1 MSLPVEVIG
10 PEGGAFPPVIKAL
23 LLDDSTFD
31 RARIRRLGQKT
42 DLALQLDEV
51 SSIAEM
57 KDAVAR
63 QVFDLIM
70 IDYRLP
76 QGDGL
81 GVLDYIQHSPLNR
94 DTATIMVTGEADMET
109 AVTAMRNGC
118 HDFLTKDGMTAD
130 QLRTAMTTAIG
141 TARHN
146 RELAVQHAHQRE
158 VIREGLTAALMDE
171 KVQGTVV
178 SMFRSQVD
186 AALGAQ
192 ARVGATDDHR
202 DLDVFLATI
211 QDDEDDFI
219 FN

>member
-81 GVLDYIQHSPLNR
+81 GVLDYIQHLSL
-94 DTATIMVTGEADMET
+94 I
-109 AVTAMRNGC
+109 
-118 HDFLTKDGMTAD
+118 H
-130 QLRTAMTTAIG
+130 I
-141 TARHN
+141 
-146 RELAVQHAHQRE
+146 
-158 VIREGLTAALMDE
+158 
-171 KVQGTVV
+171 
-178 SMFRSQVD
+178 
-186 AALGAQ
+186 
-192 ARVGATDDHR
+192 
-202 DLDVFLATI
+202 
-211 QDDEDDFI
+211 
-219 FN
+219 